1 LEAFSFKQF
10 RKYCIIGTMQAMP
23 PLSKPLSAAVQSFL
37 NYCRV
42 EKGLAAN
49 SLSAY
54 TLDLQKLTSYTVKSV
69 RDLDEGELNGYVE
82 SLYGG
87 GLSPRSIARHIT
99 TLRNFYRFLLEEAE
113 VDRDPTERLTPPRQW
128 TTLPKY
134 LNREEVE
141 RLLAVPSLDKPAG
154 LRDRA
159 MLELL
164 YATGLR
170 VSELCG
176 LDLSAIQREV
186 GVLRVTGKGNKQ
198 RMVPFGEAAGEAIDL
213 YLASGRPVLLKGRA
227 SRYLFVTARGVTM
240 SRQSFWKL
248 LRDHGLRAGIT
259 RKLTPHVIRHS
270 FATHLVEGGADLR
283 SVQIMLGHADIST
296 TQVYTHVAQRRL
308 RETVDQHHPRA

>member
-1 LEAFSFKQF
+1 
-10 RKYCIIGTMQAMP
+10 MQAIP
-23 PLSKPLSAAVQSFL
+23 PLSRPLSAAVQSFL

-42 EKGLAAN
+42 EKGLAIN
-49 SLSAY
+49 SLSSY
-54 TLDLQKLTSYTVKSV
+54 TLDLQKLSAYATMPV
-69 RDLDEGELNGYVE
+69 RDLDEAALNGYVE
-82 SLYGG
+82 SLYGS

-99 TLRNFYRFLLEEAE
+99 TLRTFYRFLLAEGE

-128 TTLPKY
+128 VTLPKY

-141 RLLAVPSLDKPAG
+141 RLLAVPPMDKPAG

-176 LDLSAIQREV
+176 LELSAIQRDA

-198 RMVPFGEAAGEAIDL
+198 RLVPFGEAAGEAIDQ
-213 YLASGRPVLLKGRA
+213 YLANGRPALLKGRA
-227 SRYLFVTARGVTM
+227 SGYLFVTARGAAM
-240 SRQSFWKL
+240 CRQSFWKL
-248 LRDHGLRAGIT
+248 LRDHGRKAGLT

>member
-1 LEAFSFKQF
+1 
-10 RKYCIIGTMQAMP
+10 MQVTPTLAR
-23 PLSKPLSAAVQSFL
+23 PLSATVQSFL

-49 SLSAY
+49 SLSSYA
-54 TLDLQKLTSYTVKSV
+54 LDLQKLTAYNIKPV
-69 RDLDEGELNGYVE
+69 RDLDEADLNAYVE

-87 GLSPRSIARHIT
+87 GLAPRSIARHIT
-99 TLRNFYRFLLEEAE
+99 TLRNFYRFLLQEAE
-113 VDRDPTERLTPPRQW
+113 VERDPTERLTPPRQW

-134 LNREEVE
+134 LNREEVD
-141 RLLAVPSLDKPAG
+141 RLLATPSVDNPAG

-176 LDLSAIQREV
+176 LQLSAIQRDA
-186 GVLRVTGKGNKQ
+186 GVLCVTGKGNKQ
-198 RMVPFGEAAGEAIDL
+198 RLVPFGEAAGEAIDI
-213 YLASGRPVLLKGRA
+213 YLRDGRAALLKGRA
-227 SRYLFVTARGVTM
+227 SGFLFVTARGAEM
-240 SRQSFWKL
+240 CRQSFWKL
-248 LRDHGLRAGIT
+248 LRDVGLKAGIS

>member
-1 LEAFSFKQF
+1 
-10 RKYCIIGTMQAMP
+10 MQAT
-23 PLSKPLSAAVQSFL
+23 LSLARPLSAAVQSFL

-49 SLSAY
+49 SLSSYA
-54 TLDLQKLTSYTVKSV
+54 LDLQKLTAYTTKPV
-69 RDLDEGELNGYVE
+69 RDLDEADLNAYVD
-82 SLYGG
+82 SLYKG
-87 GLSPRSIARHIT
+87 GLAPRSIARHIT
-99 TLRNFYRFLLEEAE
+99 TLRNFYRFLLEESE

-141 RLLAVPSLDKPAG
+141 RLLAAPSLDKPVG

-176 LDLSAIQREV
+176 LELSAIQRDA

-198 RMVPFGEAAGEAIDL
+198 RLVPFGQTAGEAIDC
-213 YLASGRPVLLKGRA
+213 YLKSGRPALLKGKP
-227 SRYLFVTARGVTM
+227 SGYLFVTARGAVM
-240 SRQSFWKL
+240 CRQSFWKL
-248 LRDHGLRAGIT
+248 LRDVGLKAGIT
-259 RKLTPHVIRHS
+259 RTLTPHVIRHS

>member
-1 LEAFSFKQF
+1 MDG
-10 RKYCIIGTMQAMP
+10 ITQATQTVAR
-23 PLSKPLSAAVQSFL
+23 PLSAAVQSFL

-49 SLSAY
+49 SLSSYA
-54 TLDLQKLTSYTVKSV
+54 LDLQKLTAYTTKPV
-69 RDLDEGELNGYVE
+69 RDLDEADLNAYVE

-87 GLSPRSIARHIT
+87 GLAPRSIARHIT
-99 TLRNFYRFLLEEAE
+99 TLRSFYRFLMEESE
-113 VDRDPTERLTPPRQW
+113 VERDPTERLTPPRQW

-134 LNREEVE
+134 LNREEVD
-141 RLLAVPSLDKPAG
+141 RLLATPSADNAAG

-176 LDLSAIQREV
+176 LELSSIQRDA
-186 GVLRVTGKGNKQ
+186 GILRVTGKGNKQ
-198 RMVPFGEAAGEAIDL
+198 RLVPFGEAAGEAIDI
-213 YLASGRPVLLKGRA
+213 YLRDGRPALLKGRA
-227 SRYLFVTARGVTM
+227 SGFLFVTARGAEM
-240 SRQSFWKL
+240 CRQSFWKL
-248 LRDHGLRAGIT
+248 LRDVGLKAGIN

>member
-1 LEAFSFKQF
+1 
-10 RKYCIIGTMQAMP
+10 MQAT
-23 PLSKPLSAAVQSFL
+23 LSLARPLSAAVQSFL

-49 SLSAY
+49 SLSSYA
-54 TLDLQKLTSYTVKSV
+54 LDLQKLTAYTTKPV
-69 RDLDEGELNGYVE
+69 RDLDEADLNSYVD
-82 SLYGG
+82 SLYKG
-87 GLSPRSIARHIT
+87 GLAPRSIARHIT

-141 RLLAVPSLDKPAG
+141 RLLAAPSLDKPVG

-176 LDLSAIQREV
+176 LELSAIQRDA

-198 RMVPFGEAAGEAIDL
+198 RLVPFGEAAGEAIDR
-213 YLASGRPVLLKGRA
+213 YLQGGRPALLKGKP
-227 SRYLFVTARGVTM
+227 SGYLFVTARGAVM
-240 SRQSFWKL
+240 CRQSFWKL
-248 LRDHGLRAGIT
+248 LRDVGLKAGIT
-259 RKLTPHVIRHS
+259 RTLTPHVIRHS

>member
-1 LEAFSFKQF
+1 
-10 RKYCIIGTMQAMP
+10 MQAMP
-23 PLSKPLSAAVQSFL
+23 PLSRPLSGAVQSFL

-42 EKGLAAN
+42 EKGLAIN
-49 SLSAY
+49 SLSSY
-54 TLDLQKLTSYTVKSV
+54 TLDLQKLSSYTTKPV
-69 RDLDEGELNGYVE
+69 RDLDEVELNGYVE
-82 SLYGG
+82 SLYGT

-99 TLRNFYRFLLEEAE
+99 TLRTFYRFLLAEGE

-128 TTLPKY
+128 VTLPKY

-141 RLLAVPSLDKPAG
+141 RLLAAPPLGKPSG

-176 LDLSAIQREV
+176 LELSAIQRDA

-198 RMVPFGEAAGEAIDL
+198 RLVPFGEAAGEAIDQ
-213 YLASGRPVLLKGRA
+213 YLHSARPALLKGRA
-227 SRYLFVTARGVTM
+227 SGYLFVTARGAAM
-240 SRQSFWKL
+240 CRQSFWKL
-248 LRDHGLRAGIT
+248 LRDHGLKAGLT

>member
-1 LEAFSFKQF
+1 
-10 RKYCIIGTMQAMP
+10 
-23 PLSKPLSAAVQSFL
+23 
-37 NYCRV
+37 
-42 EKGLAAN
+42 
-49 SLSAY
+49 
-54 TLDLQKLTSYTVKSV
+54 
-69 RDLDEGELNGYVE
+69 LDEGELNGYVE

-134 LNREEVE
+134 LNREEVD
-141 RLLAVPSLDKPAG
+141 RLLAAPSLDKPAG
-154 LRDRA
+154 FRDRA

-176 LDLSAIQREV
+176 LELSAIQREA

-198 RMVPFGEAAGEAIDL
+198 RMVPFGEGAGEAIDQ
-213 YLASGRPVLLKGRA
+213 YLASGRPALLKGRA
-227 SRYLFVTARGVTM
+227 SGYLFVTARGVAM

-248 LRDHGLRAGIT
+248 LRDHGLRVGMT

>member
-1 LEAFSFKQF
+1 
-10 RKYCIIGTMQAMP
+10 MQATAP
-23 PLSKPLSAAVQSFL
+23 PLRPLSSEIQAFL
-37 NYCRV
+37 NFCRV

-49 SLSAY
+49 SLQSY
-54 TLDLQKLTSYTVKSV
+54 HLDLTRLSNEIPAAAGNIQAP
-69 RDLDEGELNGYVE
+69 DLARYVE
-82 SLYGG
+82 SLYGA
-87 GLSPRSIARHIT
+87 GLSARSIARHIT
-99 TLRNFYRFLLEEAE
+99 TLRNFYRFLIQEGE
-113 VDRDPTERLTPPRQW
+113 VAQDPTEFLVPPKQW

-134 LNREEVE
+134 LNREEID
-141 RLLAVPSLDKPAG
+141 RLLAAPLENKPAG

-176 LDLSAIQREV
+176 LNLSAMEREM

-198 RMVPFGEAAGEAIDL
+198 RMVPFGEAAGQAVDR
-213 YLASGRPVLLKGRA
+213 YLREGRPGLLKGRA
-227 SRYLFVTARGVTM
+227 SRYLFVTARGG
-240 SRQSFWKL
+240 SLARQSCWKL
-248 LRDHGLRAGIT
+248 LRGYGLKAGIT
-259 RKLTPHVIRHS
+259 RPLTPHVIRHS

-308 RETVDQHHPRA
+308 RQVIEEHHPRA

>member
-1 LEAFSFKQF
+1 
-10 RKYCIIGTMQAMP
+10 
-23 PLSKPLSAAVQSFL
+23 
-37 NYCRV
+37 
-42 EKGLAAN
+42 
-49 SLSAY
+49 
-54 TLDLQKLTSYTVKSV
+54 LQKLTAYTAKPIG
-69 RDLDEGELNGYVE
+69 DLDESDLTGYIE
-82 SLYGG
+82 FLYGD

-99 TLRNFYRFLLEEAE
+99 TLRNFYRFLLQEGE

-134 LNREEVE
+134 LNREEVDL
-141 RLLAVPSLDKPAG
+141 LLATPAIDQSAG

-176 LDLSAIQREV
+176 LELSSIQREA

-198 RMVPFGEAAGEAIDL
+198 RMVPFGEAAGEAIDR
-213 YLASGRPVLLKGRA
+213 YLESGRPALLKGRA
-227 SRYLFVTARGVTM
+227 SRFLFVTARGVEM
-240 SRQSFWKL
+240 CRQSFWKL
-248 LRDHGLRAGIT
+248 LRDLGLKAGIT